1 MRDTILAG
9 NLTLPSYES
18 FLDVL
23 GPEMTKL
30 AAKLF
35 QALWYNYLK
44 DKGSISGTYW
54 YDKFQSPSTFNT
66 IIKSLSDAGWLVSHS
81 IPARNWAELQLNE
94 DKLLQYV
101 SIDELEQ
108 VRAHNKFKKYM
119 LKHEDSTL
127 TVATRLNGKVCNT
140 GLTRAGFAAAG
151 NTQFTYDKH
160 YMAEYSTVIQQNLT
174 KSMDKIA
181 EIYPE
186 LRHDR
191 ASYDTISIE
200 VLDYLLQSNE
210 TFTRGNNYNDS
221 RGRAISSSLGKIA
234 NPISVK
240 DMRAL
245 LVMP

>member
-1 MRDTILAG
+1 MREHILSG
-9 NLTLPSYES
+9 NLPLPSYTA
-18 FLDVL
+18 FIDAIGLDY
-23 GPEMTKL
+23 TKL
-30 AAKLF
+30 TDRLF
-35 QALWYNYLK
+35 KALWYSYLK
-44 DKGSISGTYW
+44 DKGAISGTYW

-66 IIKSLSDAGWLVSHS
+66 VLKSLSKAGWLNSDS
-81 IPARNWAELQLNE
+81 IPARNWSEIRLNE

-101 SIDELEQ
+101 SLNELEQ

-119 LKHEDSTL
+119 LTSEPSVL
-127 TVATRLNGKVCNT
+127 SAATRINGTVRNT
-140 GLTRAGFAAAG
+140 GLIRAGFQAAG
-151 NTQFTYDKH
+151 DTPFTYDKKYTH
-160 YMAEYSTVIQQNLT
+160 EYAEVIQANLT
-174 KSMDKIA
+174 KSMDKLA

-200 VLDYLLQSNE
+200 ILDYLQRSTE

-221 RGRAISSSLGKIA
+221 RGRAISSALGKIA

>member
-1 MRDTILAG
+1 MRDYILAG
-9 NLTLPSYES
+9 SLPLPSYEK
-18 FLDVL
+18 FIDAIGLDY
-23 GPEMTKL
+23 TKL
-30 AAKLF
+30 TDKLF
-35 QALWYNYLK
+35 KALWYNYLK
-44 DKGSISGTYW
+44 DKGSVSGTYW
-54 YDKFQSPSTFNT
+54 YDKFQSPGVFNT
-66 IIKSLSDAGWLVSHS
+66 ILKSLSEAGWLTSHS
-81 IPARNWAELQLNE
+81 IPARNWAEIQLNE

-101 SIDELEQ
+101 SMDELEQ

-119 LKHEDSTL
+119 LKHDDSTL
-127 TVATRLNGKVCNT
+127 TQATRLNGKVCNT

-151 NTQFTYDKH
+151 NTPFTYDKH
-160 YMAEYSTVIQQNLT
+160 YMDEYAPVIQQNLT

-186 LRHDR
+186 LRSDR
-191 ASYDTISIE
+191 ATYDTISIE
-200 VLDYLLQSNE
+200 VLEYLRQSNE

-221 RGRAISSSLGKIA
+221 RGRAISASLGKIA